1 MITVFAQA
9 ELAVTRSQVSNWL
22 KKDDDPEQQ
31 SCDDNVLACYLNGLI
46 NEMRGKKEGK
56 QPVPEDK
63 LNNNIIFKKLKIAL
77 NLKAEDILRIMALVD
92 FTISKHELSAFSRKK
107 GHKHY
112 RECQEQIL
120 RNFLHGIQIEY
131 RDETDLESLRGSETK
146 QDGEQ
151 GDEQEHEQG
160 DENHTN

>member
-9 ELAVTRSQVSNWL
+9 ELSVTRSQVSNWL
-22 KKDDDPEQQ
+22 KKDDDPEQLQ
-31 SCDDNVLACYLNGLI
+31 CDDRVLSCYLNGLI
-46 NEMRGKKEGK
+46 NDMRGKKEGP
-56 QPVPEDK
+56 QPEPEDK

-77 NLKAEDILRIMALVD
+77 NLKAEDILRIMGLVD
-92 FTISKHELSAFSRKK
+92 FTISKHELSAFFRKK

-131 RDETDLESLRGSETK
+131 RNEAEEKSE
-146 QDGEQ
+146 EEER
-151 GDEQEHEQG
+151 DEQKPKSKYKPR
-160 DENHTN
+160 

>member
-1 MITVFAQA
+1 MITIFAQA
-9 ELAVTRSQVSNWL
+9 DLAVSRSQVSNWL

-31 SCDDNVLACYLNGLI
+31 PCDDRILAGYLNGLI
-46 NEMRGKKEGK
+46 NEMRGKKEGT
-56 QPVPEDK
+56 QPEPEDK

-92 FTISKHELSAFSRKK
+92 FTISKHELSAFFRKK

-120 RNFLHGIQIEY
+120 RNFLHGIQLEY
-131 RDETDLESLRGSETK
+131 RDET
-146 QDGEQ
+146 
-151 GDEQEHEQG
+151 
-160 DENHTN
+160 ENENNAD

>member
-9 ELAVTRSQVSNWL
+9 ELSVTRSQVSNWL

-31 SCDDNVLACYLNGLI
+31 QCDDRVLACYLNGLI
-46 NEMRGKKEGK
+46 NEMRGKKEGP
-56 QPVPEDK
+56 QPEPEDK

-77 NLKAEDILRIMALVD
+77 NLKAEDILRIMGLVD
-92 FTISKHELSAFSRKK
+92 FTISKHELSAFFRKK

-131 RDETDLESLRGSETK
+131 RNEAEEKSEK
-146 QDGEQ
+146 EEVKEEEK
-151 GDEQEHEQG
+151 DEQKPKSKYKPR
-160 DENHTN
+160 

>member
-1 MITVFAQA
+1 MITIFAQA
-9 ELAVTRSQVSNWL
+9 DLAVSRSQVSNWL

-31 SCDDNVLACYLNGLI
+31 RCDDRILACYLNGLI

-56 QPVPEDK
+56 QPEPEDK

-77 NLKAEDILRIMALVD
+77 NLKAEDILRMMALVD
-92 FTISKHELSAFSRKK
+92 FTISKHELSAFFRKK

-120 RNFLHGIQIEY
+120 RNFLHGIQLEY
-131 RDETDLESLRGSETK
+131 RDET
-146 QDGEQ
+146 
-151 GDEQEHEQG
+151 
-160 DENHTN
+160 ENENNAD

>member
-9 ELAVTRSQVSNWL
+9 DLSVTRSQVSNWL

-31 SCDDNVLACYLNGLI
+31 QCDDRILACYLNGLI
-46 NEMRGKKEGK
+46 NEMRGKKEGP
-56 QPVPEDK
+56 QPEPEDK

-77 NLKAEDILRIMALVD
+77 NLKAEDILRIMGLVD
-92 FTISKHELSAFSRKK
+92 FTISKHELSAFFRKK

-120 RNFLHGIQIEY
+120 RNFLHCIQIEY
-131 RDETDLESLRGSETK
+131 RKEAEEKSEK
-146 QDGEQ
+146 E
-151 GDEQEHEQG
+151 EVK
-160 DENHTN
+160 

>member
-9 ELAVTRSQVSNWL
+9 DLAVSRSQVSNWL

-31 SCDDNVLACYLNGLI
+31 PCDDRILACYLNGLI
-46 NEMRGKKEGK
+46 NEMRGKKEGT
-56 QPVPEDK
+56 QPEPEDK

-77 NLKAEDILRIMALVD
+77 NLKAEDILRVMAVVD
-92 FTISKHELSAFSRKK
+92 FKISKHELSAFFRKK

-120 RNFLHGIQIEY
+120 RKFLHGIQVEY
-131 RDETDLESLRGSETK
+131 RDETEE
-146 QDGEQ
+146 EQ
-151 GDEQEHEQG
+151 GPSA
-160 DENHTN
+160 

>member
-9 ELAVTRSQVSNWL
+9 DLAVSRSQVSNWL
-22 KKDDDPEQQ
+22 KKDDDPAQQ
-31 SCDDNVLACYLNGLI
+31 PCDDRILACYLNGLI

-56 QPVPEDK
+56 QPEPEDK

-77 NLKAEDILRIMALVD
+77 NLKAEDILRMMALVD
-92 FTISKHELSAFSRKK
+92 FTISKHELSAFFRKK

-120 RNFLHGIQIEY
+120 RNFLHGIQLEY
-131 RDETDLESLRGSETK
+131 RDKT
-146 QDGEQ
+146 
-151 GDEQEHEQG
+151 
-160 DENHTN
+160 ENENNAD

>member
-1 MITVFAQA
+1 MITIFAQA
-9 ELAVTRSQVSNWL
+9 DLAVSRSQVSNWL

-31 SCDDNVLACYLNGLI
+31 RCDDRILACYLNGLI

-56 QPVPEDK
+56 QPEPEDK

-77 NLKAEDILRIMALVD
+77 NLKAEDILRMMALVD
-92 FTISKHELSAFSRKK
+92 FTISKHELSAFFRKK

-120 RNFLHGIQIEY
+120 RNFLHGIQLEY
-131 RDETDLESLRGSETK
+131 REET
-146 QDGEQ
+146 
-151 GDEQEHEQG
+151 
-160 DENHTN
+160 ENENNAD

>member
-9 ELAVTRSQVSNWL
+9 DLTVSRSQVSNWL

-31 SCDDNVLACYLNGLI
+31 PCDDRNLACYLNGLI
-46 NEMRGKKEGK
+46 NEMRGKKEGT
-56 QPVPEDK
+56 QPEPEDK

-92 FTISKHELSAFSRKK
+92 FTISKHELSAFFRKK

-120 RNFLHGIQIEY
+120 RNFLHGIQLEY
-131 RDETDLESLRGSETK
+131 RDETDKEGPSA
-146 QDGEQ
+146 
-151 GDEQEHEQG
+151 
-160 DENHTN
+160 

>member
-1 MITVFAQA
+1 MMTVFSQA
-9 ELAVTRSQVSNWL
+9 DLNVTRGQVSDWL

-31 SCDDNVLACYLNGLI
+31 PCDDRTLACFLNGLI
-46 NEMRGKKEGK
+46 NEMRGKKEGT
-56 QPVPEDK
+56 QPEPEDK

-77 NLKAEDILRIMALVD
+77 NLKAEDILRILGLAD
-92 FTISKHELSAFSRKK
+92 FSLSKHELSAFFRKK

-131 RDETDLESLRGSETK
+131 RNEV
-146 QDGEQ
+146 EQ
-151 GDEQEHEQG
+151 GTD
-160 DENHTN
+160 